1 MPKTARRGAAPTR
14 HTSASRGRGVMS
26 SSPRFHDAKPT
37 TDWASQAF
45 QYGSSSWQRTFQKHC
60 RHMGFSFNKRQPGA
74 SVFPFLFSCF
84 QGYARRET
92 HNDTHD
98 LTDDIYSMSTFA
110 VLWRADADSSP
121 SPSLKEFQG
130 LHVLPHLPVRHIS
143 QPRHSRGCSPGQ
155 P

>member
-45 QYGSSSWQRTFQKHC
+45 QYGSSSWQQTFQKHC
-60 RHMGFSFNKRQPGA
+60 RHMGFSFNKRQA
-74 SVFPFLFSCF
+74 YSLFYFHVFK
-84 QGYARRET
+84 AT
-92 HNDTHD
+92 HVYQTRNDTHD